1 MKKMT
6 IWRMLLAIG
15 LVIIPKGAVLAQ
27 DQSKRSDKPGS
38 PAQQQSLTEE
48 EAFKL
53 GVDAYIYGYPLVVMD
68 SVRRV
73 NTNVAEP
80 EGMSAPMG
88 QFAHSRSFPDAS
100 KRVIAGANVD
110 TLYSFA
116 WLDLSHGPYVL
127 HLPDAHGRFY
137 LMPILDGWSEVIGNP
152 GTRTTGDKAG
162 DYAITG
168 PQWTGTLPAGVKQ
181 IKSDTNML
189 WIAGRT
195 YTSGTPEDYDA
206 VHAMQDQYALVPLAD
221 FGKPTPA
228 PEEGVVDSNIDMKTP
243 PRNQIDNMNAAEF
256 FKRLTLLMKD
266 NPPTAKD
273 APMVATFTR
282 LGVAGDFDMSKM
294 PASVARGLSRVPEM
308 AHKKILGHYAAQKQ
322 ANGWIVSTGSG
333 AYGTD
338 YLQRALVAYIGVG
351 GNLPADAFY
360 PIARVDG
367 DGKLLTSAN
376 RYVMHFTKAD
386 IPPIN
391 PKGFWSLTI
400 YDREYFLAPNAIN
413 RNDLSSRDKFHQ
425 NPDGSMDLYIQ
436 KESPGAEKESNWLPT
451 PEGEFILMLRLYWP
465 KEEAIN
471 GAWVPPPA
479 RRIGGTK

>member
-1 MKKMT
+1 MKKVT
-6 IWRMLLAIG
+6 IWQILLAIG
-15 LVIIPKGAVLAQ
+15 LVTMPVAVGIAQ
-27 DQSKRSDKPGS
+27 D
-38 PAQQQSLTEE
+38 QQQSLTEG

-80 EGMSAPMG
+80 QGMSAPMG

-137 LMPILDGWSEVIGNP
+137 LMPMLDGWSEVVGNP

-181 IKSDTNML
+181 IKSHTNML

-195 YTSGTPEDYDA
+195 YTSGTPQDYDA
-206 VHAMQDQYALVPLAD
+206 VHAMQDQYTLVPLAS
-221 FGKPTPA
+221 FEKPNPTP
-228 PEEGVVDSNIDMKTP
+228 EKGVVDPSIDMTTP
-243 PRNQIDNMNAAEF
+243 PRDQIDKLDAAEF
-256 FKRLTLLMKD
+256 FKRLARLMKD
-266 NPPTAKD
+266 NPATPED
-273 APMVATFTR
+273 APMVATLTR
-282 LGVAGDFDMSKM
+282 LGIVGDFDMSKV
-294 PASVARGLSRVPEM
+294 PTSEAQGLSRVPEA

-333 AYGTD
+333 HYGTD

-351 GNLPADAFY
+351 GNLPADGFY
-360 PIARVDG
+360 PIARHDE
-367 DGKLLTSAN
+367 DGKLLNSAN
-376 RYVMHFTKAD
+376 RYVMHFTTAD

-391 PKGFWSLTI
+391 PQGFWSITI
-400 YDREYFLAPNAIN
+400 YDKEYFLATNAIN
-413 RNDLSSRDKFHQ
+413 RYSLSSRDTFQQ
-425 NPDGSMDLYIQ
+425 NADGSMDLYIQ
-436 KESPGAEKESNWLPT
+436 RESPGADKQANWLPT
-451 PEGEFILMLRLYWP
+451 PDGEFILMMRLYWP
-465 KEEAIN
+465 KDEAVN
-471 GAWVPPPA
+471 GTWVPPPV
-479 RRIGGTK
+479 RRVP